1 MNPLKVSSSEIGE
14 KLLVC
19 VGPSPLSATLIRST
33 ARLAADLNAPWV
45 ALHIEHSTITASQRE
60 RAATH
65 LELADSLGAETRTVS
80 GRFDADTILQFAHNE
95 GITRLVL
102 GKPEAGRRIW
112 WRGPSL
118 IDELV
123 SRSEGIDLMI
133 VGSHGDS
140 GAARSN
146 LPNPEVAA
154 GRGYLFATLAV
165 SATTGLSYPF
175 VSEES
180 NELMVYLAA
189 VVFVSYYLGRGPA
202 ILASGLSVILFNFF
216 FVPPTLTFKVA
227 DPRYLLTFLVLFLVG
242 WLVSSL
248 TARARNTAKA
258 ALYREQQAVTLFSLN
273 RDLTRAGDEEEV
285 LKVLKDQTERMFENL
300 TILRAENG
308 RLNRAEVDDE
318 DWESALTAFQ
328 TGRPVGKGSVRTW
341 LPLLGSHTCHG
352 VVGLTPPKGHSRDDR
367 DLIDA
372 MLSQTSAAL
381 DRIELGRRAMER
393 DVLEATEK
401 LHKAL
406 LNSVSHDLRIPLVT
420 INGTLSSLLDADLRL
435 DPKTEREMVQSALS
449 EAERLTRLVSNLLQM
464 SKMEAGNL
472 KLNIVPCDPWDL
484 ISTTVAG
491 LQSRLKSRA
500 ISLHGEEDQPLVPM
514 DYVLIQQVLIN
525 LLENSMQHGRGAIQI
540 GLKSQPNS
548 FLFWVEDEGEPIPPE
563 LEGRLFERF
572 SRGRELAD
580 GGSGLGLSIC
590 KGLVEAHRGNIWLE
604 EGRRFCFSLPLE
616 DEYE

>member
-1 MNPLKVSSSEIGE
+1 M
-14 KLLVC
+14 LVC
-19 VGPSPLSATLIRST
+19 VGPSPHSATLIRST
-33 ARLAADLNAPWV
+33 AHLAAGLNAPWV
-45 ALHIEHSTITASQRE
+45 ALHIEHSTITASQRQ
-60 RAATH
+60 RATTH
-65 LELADSLGAETRTVS
+65 LELAGTLGAETRTVS
-80 GRFDADTILQFAHNE
+80 GRFDADTILQFAVNE
-95 GITRLVL
+95 GVTQLVL
-102 GKPEAGRRIW
+102 GKPEAGRWSW

-118 IDELV
+118 VDELV
-123 SRSEGIDLMI
+123 SRSEGLDLGV
-133 VGSHGDS
+133 VGSHGDTGS
-140 GAARSN
+140 PRRNVPKPG
-146 LPNPEVAA
+146 LGG
-154 GRGYLFATLAV
+154 GRGYLLATLAV

-202 ILASGLSVILFNFF
+202 ILASVLSVILFNFF
-216 FVPPTLTFKVA
+216 FVPPILTFKVA

-273 RDLTRAGDEEEV
+273 RDLTRAGDEGEV
-285 LKVLKDQTERMFENL
+285 LKVLRDQTERMFGNPIVL
-300 TILRAENG
+300 QAENG
-308 RLNRAEVDDE
+308 GLARGKVRDE
-318 DWESALTAFQ
+318 DWEAAQAAFQ
-328 TGRPVGKGSVRTW
+328 TGKPVGKGSDRTW
-341 LPLLGSHTCHG
+341 LPLLGSRTCHG
-352 VVGLTPPKGHSRDDR
+352 VVGLTPPEGHTRDDR
-367 DLIDA
+367 DLLDA

-435 DPKTEREMVQSALS
+435 DPDTEKEMVQSALS

-464 SKMEAGNL
+464 SKMEAGSL

-491 LQSRLKSRA
+491 LQSRLKRRT
-500 ISLHGEEDQPLVPM
+500 ISLHGEEDQPLVPV

-525 LLENSMQHGRGAIQI
+525 LLENSLQHGQGAIRV
-540 GLKSQPNS
+540 GLESRPES
-548 FLFWVEDEGEPIPPE
+548 LLFWVEDEGEPISPE

-590 KGLVEAHRGNIWLE
+590 KGLVEAHRGKIWLE
-604 EGRRFCFSLPLE
+604 GGRRFCFSLPLE
-616 DEYE
+616 DEDE

>member
-1 MNPLKVSSSEIGE
+1 MASS
-14 KLLVC
+14 
-19 VGPSPLSATLIRST
+19 LSAS
-33 ARLAADLNAPWV
+33 WV

-60 RAATH
+60 RATNH
-65 LELADSLGAETRTVS
+65 LELADTLGAERRTVS
-80 GRFDADTILQFAHNE
+80 GRFDADTILQFAVNE
-95 GITRLVL
+95 GVTQLVL
-102 GKPEAGRRIW
+102 GKPEAGRWTW

-118 IDELV
+118 VDELV
-123 SRSEGIDLMI
+123 SRSEGLDLVI
-133 VGSHGDS
+133 VGTHGDTES
-140 GAARSN
+140 PQRRVSPPT
-146 LPNPEVAA
+146 LDS
-154 GRGYLFATLAV
+154 GRGYLLAILAV

-216 FVPPTLTFKVA
+216 FVPPILTFKVA

-285 LKVLKDQTERMFENL
+285 LSVLREQTERIFGSP
-300 TILRAENG
+300 IVLRADKNG
-308 RLNRAEVDDE
+308 LTRGEEVSDD
-318 DWESALTAFQ
+318 DWQAAQTAYE
-328 TGRPVGKGSVRTW
+328 TGKPVGKGSERAW
-341 LPLLGSHTCHG
+341 LALTGSRTCHG
-352 VVGLTPPKGHSRDDR
+352 VVGLTPPEGHSRDDR
-367 DLIDA
+367 DLLDA

-381 DRIELGRRAMER
+381 DRIALGRRAMER

-420 INGTLSSLLDADLRL
+420 INGTLSSLLDAELRL
-435 DPKTEREMVQSALS
+435 DPETEKEMVQSALS

-464 SKMEAGNL
+464 SKMEAGSL

-484 ISTTVAG
+484 VSTTVAG
-491 LQSRLKSRA
+491 LQSRLKGRS

-525 LLENSMQHGRGAIQI
+525 LLENSLQHGQGEIRI
-540 GLKSQPNS
+540 GLESKPKD
-548 FLFWVEDEGEPIPPE
+548 FLIWTEDDGEPISQD
-563 LEGRLFERF
+563 LERRLFERF

-590 KGLVEAHRGNIWLE
+590 KGLVEAHRGRIWLQ

-616 DEYE
+616 DENE